1 MWRFLQISDLH
12 FGDTPYSYAI
22 NYSMHRQIPEIMH
35 CLRKDAPQLEPDFL
49 VATGD
54 LTNQGGYDAVFA
66 GRDLLDFLD
75 LPYYPLGGD
84 ADFRDPESRTWFI
97 EAYSGHLPLADTVYS
112 FTHKNL
118 HFCVLDPWRLWPDGS
133 LAPIMTDEKTDEDV
147 WAIPPHQLHW
157 LEDDLRSHQYIATV
171 VLLHYPVLPIPE
183 RVNPYDHGN
192 RRGRIVKEHLLLDL
206 LANHEQVKLLLT
218 GHTHYHCIR
227 SHRGLTEISTG
238 AMVEY
243 PVEYR
248 DFHVYDDRIEVY
260 THGLSEGRFA
270 QQSLIEGREWPSGS
284 AGDRENVI
292 ALD

>member
-12 FGDTPYSYAI
+12 FGEVACQQAI
-22 NYSMHRQIPEIMH
+22 NHSMHRQIPEIMQ
-35 CLRKDAPQLEPDFL
+35 CLRRDAPRLEADFL

-54 LTNQGGYDAVFA
+54 LTNQGGCDAVFA
-66 GRDLLDFLD
+66 ARDLLDFLD
-75 LPYYPLGGD
+75 LPYYPVGGD
-84 ADFRDPESRTWFI
+84 ADFREPESRTWFI
-97 EAYSGHLPLADTVYS
+97 DAYSGHLPLADTVYS

-133 LAPIMTDEKTDEDV
+133 LAPIMTGEETGEEV

-157 LEDDLRSHQYIATV
+157 LEDDLRSHQDIPTV

-183 RVNPYDHGN
+183 RVSQYDDGN
-192 RRGRIVKEHLLLDL
+192 SRGRITKEHLLLDL

-227 SHRGLTEISTG
+227 SHKGLTEISTG
-238 AMVEY
+238 ALVEY
-243 PVEYR
+243 PIEYR
-248 DFHVYDDRIEVY
+248 EFHVYDDRVEVY
-260 THGLSEGRFA
+260 TQGLSNEGFA
-270 QQSLIEGREWPSGS
+270 QESLIEGREWPRGS
-284 AGDRENVI
+284 ADDRELVI

>member
-12 FGDTPYSYAI
+12 FGEVACRQAI
-22 NYSMHRQIPEIMH
+22 NHSMHRQIPEIMQ

-54 LTNQGGYDAVFA
+54 LTNQGGCDAVFA
-66 GRDLLDFLD
+66 ARDLLDFLD
-75 LPYYPLGGD
+75 LPYYPVGGD
-84 ADFRDPESRTWFI
+84 ADFREPESRTWFI
-97 EAYSGHLPLADTVYS
+97 DAYSGHLPLADTVYS

-133 LAPIMTDEKTDEDV
+133 LAPIMPGEETGEEV

-157 LEDDLRSHQYIATV
+157 LEDDLRSHQHIPTV

-183 RVNPYDHGN
+183 RVSQYDEGN
-192 RRGRIVKEHLLLDL
+192 RRGRIAKEHLLLDL
-206 LANHEQVKLLLT
+206 LVNHEQVKLLLT

-227 SHRGLTEISTG
+227 SHEGLTEISTG
-238 AMVEY
+238 ALVEY
-243 PVEYR
+243 PIEYR
-248 DFHVYDDRIEVY
+248 EFHVYDDRVEVY
-260 THGLSEGRFA
+260 TQGLSNEGFA
-270 QQSLIEGREWPSGS
+270 RESLIEGREWPGGS
-284 AGDRENVI
+284 ADDREHVI